1 MASGESAR
9 SGGVDAVEVVG
20 TILQAL
26 LSLRRPARLKE
37 LEAKTGIASAKLH
50 RYLVSMIRCGLVT
63 REEGGH
69 RYNFGLLTYRISQ
82 VASHDHTALSLL
94 EPHFEAFVAK
104 LAKPDLG
111 QAVGIGQWVGRGVT
125 IVRWFESNSPLSIRM
140 KPGVGLDITT
150 SATAK
155 LLAAYQPRAIT
166 EPIVRQELLEQ
177 GMSSNRAVE
186 SVYAEYA
193 AIRKAG
199 IACSHG
205 ARRAGLNALS
215 VPLVDHDAKVVAAV
229 TVLGMAPQFDAKPAS
244 AAGRLLKQL
253 GRELSSLVGQG
264 ELQQGEFQVRRES

>member
-1 MASGESAR
+1 MAAREAAR
-9 SGGVDAVEVVG
+9 SGGIDAVEVVG

-26 LSLRRPARLKE
+26 LSLPRPTRLKE

-82 VASHDHTALSLL
+82 VASHDHSALSLL

-140 KPGVGLDITT
+140 KPGVGLSITA

-177 GMSSNRAVE
+177 GTTSSRAVE

-205 ARRAGLNALS
+205 AQRRGLNALS
-215 VPLVDHDAKVVAAV
+215 VPLMDYEAEVAAAV
-229 TVLGMAPQFDAKPAS
+229 TILGMAPQFDAKPAG
-244 AAGRLLKQL
+244 AAAKLLKQL
-253 GRELSSLVGQG
+253 GRELSSLLGQG
-264 ELQQGEFQVRRES
+264 ELQDRRFASM

>member
-1 MASGESAR
+1 MAAR
-9 SGGVDAVEVVG
+9 EAAQSGGVDAVEVVG

-26 LSLRRPARLKE
+26 LSLPRPARLKE

-104 LAKPDLG
+104 LGKPDLG
-111 QAVGIGQWVGRGVT
+111 QVVGIGQWVGRGVT
-125 IVRWFESNSPLSIRM
+125 IVRWFETNSPLSIRM
-140 KPGVGLDITT
+140 KPGVGLGITT

-155 LLAAYQPRAIT
+155 LLAAYQPRTVT

-177 GMSSNRAVE
+177 GFSSNKAVE
-186 SVYAEYA
+186 AVYAEYA

-199 IACSHG
+199 IAASYG
-205 ARRAGLNALS
+205 ARREGLNALS
-215 VPLVDHDAKVVAAV
+215 VPLVDHEAKVVAAV
-229 TVLGMAPQFDAKPAS
+229 TVLGMAPQFDAKPAG

-253 GRELSSLVGQG
+253 GRELSSLLGQ
-264 ELQQGEFQVRRES
+264 EQGGDGRLASM

>member
-1 MASGESAR
+1 MAAR
-9 SGGVDAVEVVG
+9 EAAQSGGVDAVEVVG

-26 LSLRRPARLKE
+26 LSLPRPARLKE

-104 LAKPDLG
+104 LGKPDLG
-111 QAVGIGQWVGRGVT
+111 QVVGIGQWVGRGVT
-125 IVRWFESNSPLSIRM
+125 IVRWFETSSPLSIRM
-140 KPGVGLDITT
+140 KPGVGLGITT

-155 LLAAYQPRAIT
+155 LLAAYQPRAVT

-177 GMSSNRAVE
+177 GFGSNKAVE
-186 SVYAEYA
+186 AVYAEYA

-199 IACSHG
+199 IAASYG
-205 ARRAGLNALS
+205 ARREGLNALS
-215 VPLVDHDAKVVAAV
+215 VLLVDHEAKVVAAV
-229 TVLGMAPQFDAKPAS
+229 TVLGMAPQFDAKPAG

-253 GRELSSLVGQG
+253 GRELSSLLGQ
-264 ELQQGEFQVRRES
+264 EQGGDGRLASM

>member
-1 MASGESAR
+1 MAAR
-9 SGGVDAVEVVG
+9 EAAQSGGVDAVEVVG

-26 LSLRRPARLKE
+26 LSLPRPARLKE

-104 LAKPDLG
+104 LGKPDLG
-111 QAVGIGQWVGRGVT
+111 QVVGIGQWVGRGVT
-125 IVRWFESNSPLSIRM
+125 IVRWFETSSPLSIRM
-140 KPGVGLDITT
+140 KPGVGLGITT

-155 LLAAYQPRAIT
+155 LLAAYQPRAVT

-177 GMSSNRAVE
+177 GFGSNKAVE
-186 SVYAEYA
+186 AVYAEYA

-199 IACSHG
+199 IAASYG
-205 ARRAGLNALS
+205 ARREGLNALS
-215 VPLVDHDAKVVAAV
+215 VPLVDHEAKVVAAV

-253 GRELSSLVGQG
+253 GRELSSLLGQ
-264 ELQQGEFQVRRES
+264 EQGGDGRLASM

>member
-1 MASGESAR
+1 MARQAAQ

-26 LSLRRPARLKE
+26 LSLPRPARLKE
-37 LEAKTGIASAKLH
+37 LEAKTGIASSKLH

-94 EPHFEAFVAK
+94 EPHFDAFVAK
-104 LAKPDLG
+104 LGKPDLG
-111 QAVGIGQWVGRGVT
+111 QVVGIGQWVGRGVT
-125 IVRWFESNSPLSIRM
+125 IVRWFETSSPLTIRM
-140 KPGVGLDITT
+140 KPGVGLGITT

-177 GMSSNRAVE
+177 GFGSNKAVE
-186 SVYAEYA
+186 AVYAGYA

-199 IACSHG
+199 IAASHG
-205 ARRAGLNALS
+205 ARREGLNALS
-215 VPLVDHDAKVVAAV
+215 VPLVDYEAKVVAAV

-253 GRELSSLVGQG
+253 GRELSSLLGQA
-264 ELQQGEFQVRRES
+264 

>member
-1 MASGESAR
+1 MATREAAR
-9 SGGVDAVEVVG
+9 GGGVDAVEVVG

-26 LSLRRPARLKE
+26 LSLPRPARLKE

-69 RYNFGLLTYRISQ
+69 RYNFGLLSYRISQ
-82 VASHDHTALSLL
+82 VASHDHNALSLL

-104 LAKPDLG
+104 LGKPDLG

-140 KPGVGLDITT
+140 KPGVVLPITT

-155 LLAAYQPRAIT
+155 LLAAYLPRAVT
-166 EPIVRQELLEQ
+166 EPIVEQELLERGASHQQ
-177 GMSSNRAVE
+177 GDGSGLCR
-186 SVYAEYA
+186 
-193 AIRKAG
+193 IRRDPQSTASPLRSG
-199 IACSHG
+199 RG
-205 ARRAGLNALS
+205 RQGLNALS
-215 VPLVDHDAKVVAAV
+215 VPLVDHEAKVVAAV
-229 TVLGMAPQFDAKPAS
+229 SVLGMGPQFDAKPAS

-253 GRELSSLVGQG
+253 GQELSLLLGQSDDHAG
-264 ELQQGEFQVRRES
+264 

>member
-1 MASGESAR
+1 MATREAAR

-26 LSLRRPARLKE
+26 LALPRPARLKE

-69 RYNFGLLTYRISQ
+69 RYNFGLLSYRISQ
-82 VASHDHTALSLL
+82 VASHDHNALSLL

-104 LAKPDLG
+104 LGKPDLG

-140 KPGVGLDITT
+140 KPGVVLPITT
-150 SATAK
+150 SATAM

-166 EPIVRQELLEQ
+166 EPIVEQELSER
-177 GMSSNRAVE
+177 GIPGSKAVE
-186 SVYAEYA
+186 AVYAEYA

-199 IACSHG
+199 IAASLG
-205 ARRAGLNALS
+205 ARRQGLNALS
-215 VPLVDHDAKVVAAV
+215 VPLVDHEAKVVAAV
-229 TVLGMAPQFDAKPAS
+229 TVLGMGPQFDAKPAS

-253 GRELSSLVGQG
+253 GQELSSLLGQSG
-264 ELQQGEFQVRRES
+264 DHAG

>member
-1 MASGESAR
+1 MATREAAR
-9 SGGVDAVEVVG
+9 GGGVDAVEVVG

-26 LSLRRPARLKE
+26 LTLPRPARLKE

-69 RYNFGLLTYRISQ
+69 RYNFGLLSYRISQ
-82 VASHDHTALSLL
+82 VASHDHNALSLL

-104 LAKPDLG
+104 LGKPDLG

-140 KPGVGLDITT
+140 KPGVVLPITT

-155 LLAAYQPRAIT
+155 LLAAYLPRAVT
-166 EPIVRQELLEQ
+166 EPIVEQELLER
-177 GMSSNRAVE
+177 GASTSKAMEA
-186 SVYAEYA
+186 VYAEYA

-199 IACSHG
+199 IAASLG
-205 ARRAGLNALS
+205 ARQEGLNALS
-215 VPLVDHDAKVVAAV
+215 VPLVDHEAKVVAAV
-229 TVLGMAPQFDAKPAS
+229 SVLGMGPQFDAKPAS

-253 GRELSSLVGQG
+253 GQELSLLLGQSDAHAG
-264 ELQQGEFQVRRES
+264 